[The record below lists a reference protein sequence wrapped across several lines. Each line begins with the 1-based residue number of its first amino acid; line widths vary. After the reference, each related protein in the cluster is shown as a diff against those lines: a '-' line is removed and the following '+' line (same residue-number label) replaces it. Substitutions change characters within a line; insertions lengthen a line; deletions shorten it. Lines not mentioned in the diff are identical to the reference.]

1 MLAFAFCV
9 VPVIF
14 IQYVQSMWVIVAVIS
29 LAVACHQAWSA
40 NIYTVASDMFPKNAI
55 SSVIGI
61 GGMAGSV
68 GGILFPF
75 FVGAV
80 LDHYKRAGNISS
92 GYNLI
97 FVICGCSYLVA
108 WVLMHLFAPSMK
120 RVEPEILRQ

>member
-1 MLAFAFCV
+1 MLIFAICV

-14 IQYVQSMWVIVAVIS
+14 IQYVHNMWLIVAVIS
-29 LAVACHQAWSA
+29 LAAACHQAWSA

-75 FVGAV
+75 LVGAV
-80 LDHYKRAGNISS
+80 LDHYKLLGNLSS
-92 GYNLI
+92 GYNVI
-97 FVICGCSYLVA
+97 FVICGCAYLVA
-108 WVLMHLFAPSMK
+108 WAVMHFFAPSMK
-120 RVEPEILRQ
+120 PVELNYLK